1 MDNDHRS
8 PDQIERD
15 IEQER
20 AGLTSSLDALQDR
33 LSFDGM
39 TGQVTDQIRT
49 HAADIGSSVAR
60 VARENPVG
68 LILTGVGL
76 AWLAFGDQAKA
87 KVREM
92 RSDDDDFD
100 RPVPAE
106 RAYIERGARPVPGR
120 TAHAS
125 RAGVDYGAYPNRTAS
140 PRWAQDS
147 DWDDTDFE
155 LTHEDDDASPT
166 FKEHITSAIESA
178 KDGISGAATAIRHG
192 FHDATEAVSD
202 AGNRAKWG
210 VKYRTAMT
218 RDAAMRMRDQL
229 SAGTEHLSDE
239 ARNRVIAARERAIA
253 ARREAGVM
261 ARARGRQAAEAYNAQ
276 PLVAGALAVAVGAA
290 IGAMIPRTRTEDK
303 YFGDRSDALMARA
316 EQIYLEEKAKATR
329 VARATYDEAGKIAQ
343 EKRDAVEGAT
353 PEGKSVGSALADEAK
368 ASAQRIVDRAKSEA
382 RKEDLGNPAAA

>member
-1 MDNDHRS
+1 MPNDHRS
-8 PDQIERD
+8 PEQIERD
-15 IEQER
+15 IEAER

-33 LSFDGM
+33 LSFNGL
-39 TGQVTDQIRT
+39 TGQVSDQFRD
-49 HAADIGSSVAR
+49 HASDIGKSVAR

-68 LILTGVGL
+68 LLLTGVGL
-76 AWLAFGDQAKA
+76 AWLAFGDRAKE

-92 RSDDDDFD
+92 RSDDDFD

-106 RAYIERGARPVPGR
+106 RAYAERGVRPVAGR

-125 RAGVDYGAYPNRTAS
+125 TAGVGYGAYPHAGAS

-155 LTHEDDDASPT
+155 LTTEDDDSSPT
-166 FKEHITSAIESA
+166 FKERIYSAVDTA
-178 KDGISGAATAIRHG
+178 KDGLSEAASTIKHG
-192 FHDATEAVSD
+192 FHDATDAVAD

-218 RDAAMRMRDQL
+218 RDAAVRMREQL
-229 SAGTEHLSDE
+229 AAGTESLSED

-261 ARARGRQAAEAYNAQ
+261 ARAKGQQASEAYHAQ

-290 IGAMIPRTRTEDK
+290 IGALIPRTRTEDK
-303 YFGDRSDALMARA
+303 YFGERSDALMARA
-316 EQIYLEEKAKATR
+316 EQIYLEEKAKAAR
-329 VARATYDEAGKIAQ
+329 VARATLDEAGQIAR
-343 EKRDAVEGAT
+343 EKRNAVNDATGD
-353 PEGKSVGSALADEAK
+353 KSVGGALADEAK
-368 ASAQRIVDRAKSEA
+368 ASVKRVADKAKAEA
-382 RKEDLGNPAAA
+382 EKEKLGRPEV